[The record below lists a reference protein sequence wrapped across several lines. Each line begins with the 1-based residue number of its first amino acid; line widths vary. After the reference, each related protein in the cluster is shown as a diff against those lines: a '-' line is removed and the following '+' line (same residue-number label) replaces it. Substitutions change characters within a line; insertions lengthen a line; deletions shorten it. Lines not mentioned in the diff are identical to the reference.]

1 LEKVDAATFEQ
12 ADTGLDVREMQLAHK
27 QLAVASALASA
38 EEYFVPMYI
47 GEELAGVHLT
57 LDRTGEEKGT
67 VSISVALAAG
77 ENLYAKLYLDNGV
90 LQGIFSAETENNVMK
105 LEKIADTFRKEAEN
119 SWEVGGIH
127 VMRTGRG
134 AAEGF
139 TTQER
144 NRTQS
149 AELYAV
155 AKAFLKSVQQ
165 GEETYEN

>member
-1 LEKVDAATFEQ
+1 
-12 ADTGLDVREMQLAHK
+12 
-27 QLAVASALASA
+27 
-38 EEYFVPMYI
+38 
-47 GEELAGVHLT
+47 
-57 LDRTGEEKGT
+57 
-67 VSISVALAAG
+67 
-77 ENLYAKLYLDNGV
+77 
-90 LQGIFSAETENNVMK
+90 MK

-127 VMRTGRG
+127 VMRAGRG